1 MKADVMIELI
11 GGEKI
16 VPNQVYDLAMVIHN
30 VGSKTSVTWDGK
42 VRFYTRRQKGEITK
56 LFGRRV

>member
-16 VPNQVYDLAMVIHN
+16 VPNQVYDLAMVFSN
-30 VGSKTSVTWDGK
+30 GKPSVAWDGK